1 MFAIGFG
8 FGYHQSVVSVR
19 LCNNGKYFFVAKKQK
34 YGICFD
40 MEPVSDV
47 SVVPTTAI

>member
-19 LCNNGKYFFVAKKQK
+19 LCNNRKYLFIAKKNK
-34 YGICFD
+34 NAEFRFD
-40 MEPVSDV
+40 IEPVSDV
-47 SVVPTTAI
+47 